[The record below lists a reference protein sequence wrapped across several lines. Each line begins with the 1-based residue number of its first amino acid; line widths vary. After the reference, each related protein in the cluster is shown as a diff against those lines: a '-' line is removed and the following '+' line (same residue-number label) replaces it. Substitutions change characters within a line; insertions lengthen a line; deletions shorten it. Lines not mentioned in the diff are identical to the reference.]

1 MNTQTKHSRN
11 RLTIES
17 KGVFQNLLSTRQTRC
32 CFAFSFAMESLLQ
45 NLKKHVECS
54 ICLDN
59 FTEPKTI
66 ACLHTFCCECLKKHV
81 LMTQRDGQFRCPE
94 CQTQITIPE
103 GNLFDQLPTSFLHNS
118 LLSLLTVQQSGDR
131 GEISCGLCK
140 EKSADASY
148 CFECEKFLCS
158 HCVNAHELFRDAAF
172 AGHKVTLVKQFQ
184 AGDYEALLKRKA
196 FCTEKYHEKEVT
208 RFYCRVCH
216 TCICQICFNMNHKTH
231 EIELLETAADEERAK
246 ILAGVESMK
255 QKHQT
260 CRDIIRQFEETA
272 ANLEANIAI
281 AKRQVSQSAEQM
293 IASIHERER
302 EAITTL
308 ENTYLSRMQKLDA
321 VKKQVQQLERQ
332 IKQAAEF
339 ATELAKRS
347 SSANIIGNRKNLHE
361 RFEEL
366 RKSEM
371 PALPAGS
378 FVKFVSTCKL
388 DTLSLGIIKSTETDP
403 NKSTIEGLKQ
413 TFQAG
418 VEAEISVCPKT
429 SEGQISNKQYE
440 DQVEVQEEPA
450 DQLATTGIND
460 DVFGNFQVKFV
471 PKLPGVYQISI
482 KINGDNLAQSP
493 SNIEVQERKLEV
505 VGGLQSDTM
514 IKPAGI
520 AVNSKGMIALANQDK
535 HCIFIFDREGKF
547 LRQLGCYGK
556 YPGELNTP
564 ADVTFV
570 NEDEILVIDVSNHR
584 IQQFNVHS
592 GNFINSFG
600 RFGYECGQ
608 FNTPRSVCM
617 DCKGHIIVTDFSH
630 RVQVLTKDGVPI
642 LKFGDSGP
650 EKLHFP
656 VGCAYYKDMFVVA
669 DSGNSCLK
677 VFDSSGRFLRKIGE
691 KGNEAGQFAKPW
703 RLYVDIHGNILVG
716 DRYSG
721 HVQQFTIEG
730 RFTGR
735 TVTKLNFPSGI
746 AQMPDGRILI
756 SDFEAGKVF
765 FVK

>member
-1 MNTQTKHSRN
+1 
-11 RLTIES
+11 
-17 KGVFQNLLSTRQTRC
+17 
-32 CFAFSFAMESLLQ
+32 
-45 NLKKHVECS
+45 
-54 ICLDN
+54 
-59 FTEPKTI
+59 
-66 ACLHTFCCECLKKHV
+66 
-81 LMTQRDGQFRCPE
+81 
-94 CQTQITIPE
+94 
-103 GNLFDQLPTSFLHNS
+103 
-118 LLSLLTVQQSGDR
+118 
-131 GEISCGLCK
+131 
-140 EKSADASY
+140 
-148 CFECEKFLCS
+148 
-158 HCVNAHELFRDAAF
+158 
-172 AGHKVTLVKQFQ
+172 
-184 AGDYEALLKRKA
+184 
-196 FCTEKYHEKEVT
+196 
-208 RFYCRVCH
+208 
-216 TCICQICFNMNHKTH
+216 MNHKTH

-272 ANLEANIAI
+272 TNLEANVAT

-293 IASIHERER
+293 IAVIHERER

-308 ENTYLSRMQKLDA
+308 ENTCVSRMQKLDA
-321 VKKQVQQLERQ
+321 VKKQVQQLEKQ

-339 ATELAKRS
+339 ASELAQRS
-347 SSANIIGNRKNLHE
+347 SSADIIGNRKNLQE

-366 RKSEM
+366 RKTQM
-371 PALPAGS
+371 PTLPAS
-378 FVKFVSTCKL
+378 VFVKFVSTCKL

-418 VEAEISVCPKT
+418 VEAEISICPKT

-440 DQVEVQEEPA
+440 DHIEVQVEPS
-450 DQLATTGIND
+450 DQLASLIIYGGND
-460 DVFGNFQVKFV
+460 EAGRKIQVKFV
-471 PKLPGVYQISI
+471 PKLPGVYHISA

-493 SNIEVQERKLEV
+493 FNIKVQERKLEL
-505 VGGLQSDTM
+505 VGSLQSDSM

-520 AVNSKGMIALANQDK
+520 AVNSLGLIAVTNQDK
-535 HCIFIFDREGKF
+535 HCICIFDREGKF
-547 LRQLGCYGK
+547 LRQLGWYGGNH
-556 YPGELNTP
+556 GELNTP

-570 NEDEILVIDVSNHR
+570 NEDEILVIDGGNDR

-600 RFGYECGQ
+600 RFGYRCGQ
-608 FNTPRSVCM
+608 FKTPRSVCM
-617 DCKGHIIVTDFSH
+617 DCKGHIIVADYNH

-677 VFDSSGRFLRKIGE
+677 VFDSSGRFLRKIGD
-691 KGNEAGQFAKPW
+691 KGNEDGQFTNPW
-703 RLYVDIHGNILVG
+703 RLYIDIHGNILVG
-716 DRYSG
+716 DKDCG
-721 HVQQFTIEG
+721 HVQQFTMEG

-735 TVTKLNFPSGI
+735 AVTELNWPSGI

-756 SDFEAGKVF
+756 SDFKAGKVLF
-765 FVK
+765 LK